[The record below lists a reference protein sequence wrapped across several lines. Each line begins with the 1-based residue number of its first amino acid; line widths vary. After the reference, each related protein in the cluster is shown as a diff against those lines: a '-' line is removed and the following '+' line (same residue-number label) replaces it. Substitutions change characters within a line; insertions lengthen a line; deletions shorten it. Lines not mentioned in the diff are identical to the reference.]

1 MYVDWVTYYDAA
13 KKCHDLANDLRA
25 ADKPVHDAVKGKGSG
40 MAGDAPGCVEWA
52 QAYDKV
58 ALSTLQ
64 ACTNLSDALTNFGNV
79 LYASGYNYGINNR
92 SDPAPPRPTIAD
104 MTEYKVNLPSAT
116 TSTASMGVRNDGD
129 GEFFDKLLD
138 EITKEFKKLPNA
150 DIDALAEVSN
160 AWSTFSRSEVLS
172 GAKARIATISQMFD
186 TMDEVKNRELI
197 QQHLN
202 TISTSADSVVLAGQN
217 IAAPISE
224 FNAGIH
230 ETNTAINNEFA
241 MLAAQIAVTI
251 GVAAVGFLFTMGGS
265 GALAAVRIGVV
276 ITNAMNGIRN
286 ALNSQ
291 RLLKILGFSA
301 AFGGAVA
308 AITAFEKVPDTSQVA
323 LALAEIIAMKVLIDE
338 AAERAGEVAGP
349 TSQEEARELLL
360 DRTQRGKNKP
370 NRQVDTDEEL
380 ESLFND
386 LTKKGSDSSRPNYD
400 GVVKELPD
408 GTKIGLREKSS
419 SGGRTIDIWYPGR
432 NTPVKVHLPL

>member
-25 ADKPVHDAVKGKGSG
+25 ADKPVHDAVKGKGAG

-52 QAYDKV
+52 TAYDGV
-58 ALSTLQ
+58 VHSTLQ

-79 LYASGYNYGINNR
+79 LYASGYNYGINNN
-92 SDPAPPRPTIAD
+92 SNPAPPRPTITA
-104 MTEYKVNLPSAT
+104 MTEYKVDMPSAT
-116 TSTASMGVRNDGD
+116 AATASMGVRSDGD

-138 EITKEFKKLPNA
+138 EITKEFNKLPNA
-150 DIDALAEVSN
+150 DIDALADVSTV
-160 AWSTFSRSEVLS
+160 WSTFSASEALS

-186 TMDEVKNRELI
+186 TMDQVKNRELI

-202 TISTSADSVVLAGQN
+202 TISTSADTIVMAGQN

-224 FNAGIH
+224 FNSGIH
-230 ETNTAINNEFA
+230 ETNTAINREFT

-291 RLLKILGFSA
+291 KLLKILGFSA

-308 AITAFEKVPDTSQVA
+308 AITAFEKVPDTSKVA
-323 LALAEIIAMKVLIDE
+323 LALAEIIAMKVLLDEAVEGAEE
-338 AAERAGEVAGP
+338 AAEV
-349 TSQEEARELLL
+349 L
-360 DRTQRGKNKP
+360 D
-370 NRQVDTDEEL
+370 VVTDEA
-380 ESLFND
+380 
-386 LTKKGSDSSRPNYD
+386 
-400 GVVKELPD
+400 
-408 GTKIGLREKSS
+408 
-419 SGGRTIDIWYPGR
+419 
-432 NTPVKVHLPL
+432 